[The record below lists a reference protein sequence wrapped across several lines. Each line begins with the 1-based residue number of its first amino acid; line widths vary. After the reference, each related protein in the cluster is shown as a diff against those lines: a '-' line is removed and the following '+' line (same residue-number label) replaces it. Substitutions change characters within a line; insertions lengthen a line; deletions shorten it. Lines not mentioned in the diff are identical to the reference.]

1 MNAFK
6 YRWALN
12 LDCWP
17 WSGSHHC
24 RMVSGWF
31 FLVLHRNG
39 QHWQRELIMTSVCKS
54 INICIITDS
63 KSWDLNEGLKTEN
76 ETFCKRWLVYQI
88 RKEASASKMPGGLPI
103 QKLCNLSLRWN
114 GSLEEASRTSSAEE
128 VPGSCDVDT
137 GRSRGATEESWQWEK
152 GTSLPLSSL
161 FLSQISLFKGIF
173 CLFLFSFWFLLQV
186 IPWFLFMD
194 EKERRGGDLS
204 TTGA

>member
-1 MNAFK
+1 MS
-6 YRWALN
+6 R
-12 LDCWP
+12 P
-17 WSGSHHC
+17 
-24 RMVSGWF
+24 
-31 FLVLHRNG
+31 VLRRDG
-39 QHWQRELIMTSVCKS
+39 QHWQMEPTVTSVWKS
-54 INICIITDS
+54 INIYITTDS
-63 KSWDLNEGLKTEN
+63 KSWDLNEGLKTES
-76 ETFCKRWLVYQI
+76 ETFCKRRLVSQI
-88 RKEASASKMPGGLPI
+88 GKEASASKMPGGLPT

-114 GSLEEASRTSSAEE
+114 GSLEEASRTSSTEE

-161 FLSQISLFKGIF
+161 FLSQMSLFKGIF

-186 IPWFLFMD
+186 IPWFLFMG